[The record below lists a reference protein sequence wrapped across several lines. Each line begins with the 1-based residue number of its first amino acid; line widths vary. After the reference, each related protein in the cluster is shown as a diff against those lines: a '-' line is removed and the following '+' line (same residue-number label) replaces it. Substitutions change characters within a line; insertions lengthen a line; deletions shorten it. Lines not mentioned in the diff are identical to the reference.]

1 MAKIKKLFQTLSKI
15 SIKDIRTLGEGM
27 MEGGRE
33 GGREGGSELAAMWT
47 KVDKVRE
54 WLCLQVA
61 SFSVW
66 SLEEIRGHLKVNLS
80 SSFCVKH

>member
-15 SIKDIRTLGEGM
+15 SIKDVRTLGEEVM
-27 MEGGRE
+27 
-33 GGREGGSELAAMWT
+33 EGGSELAAMRT